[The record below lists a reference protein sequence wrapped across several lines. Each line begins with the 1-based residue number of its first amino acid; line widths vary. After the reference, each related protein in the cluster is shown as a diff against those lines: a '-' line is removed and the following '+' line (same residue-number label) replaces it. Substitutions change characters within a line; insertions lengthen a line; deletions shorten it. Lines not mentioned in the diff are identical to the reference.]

1 MKYLRIISAVLIT
14 SLFIY
19 LIVFQAN
26 EDAKRKAVIDIALNL
41 KR

>member
-1 MKYLRIISAVLIT
+1 MKYIRIISAVLIT

-19 LIVFQAN
+19 LIVQAN
-26 EDAKRKAVIDIALNL
+26 EEAKRKAVIDIALNL